1 MFRAHLVPIGA
12 ALIPRL
18 FLIFFR
24 FMQPLLIRQISSFV
38 AAPVAASTTNN
49 GWGLAAASGLIY
61 TGLALS
67 TAIYYHQV
75 YRTVT
80 MVRGSLVAAVYEQ
93 TTLLPT
99 LGLDES
105 AALTLMSTDVQKI
118 CDALK
123 QGHELWAS
131 LIEISLGIWLLSR
144 EIGIALIGPL
154 AVTVFAV
161 AATMS
166 MSKSM
171 SAATGTW
178 MVAVQDR
185 IDVTANTLGAMK
197 EIKLLGLSDVAS
209 KLLRSLRIREIA
221 KSLRS
226 RRLMAASLAMAN
238 VSTALGPA
246 AALGIYVTASK
257 SSDLDAPRAF
267 AALSLIF
274 LVTAPVKAVIY
285 AYGPTAEALACVHRI
300 EQYLSLQQHK
310 DQRLL
315 KNRRTDATVVARE
328 GSIELR
334 SMTSHSLGHE
344 RIELKVENVAF
355 GWSGEA
361 PLTVQPLTFQIFRS
375 SFTFLVG
382 PVGSGKSTLLK
393 GLLGELQP
401 RSGRI
406 QTSLDQAAF
415 VSQTPWLQ
423 HKSIRDN
430 ILGDSLFDRGW
441 YDQVVHACALHHD
454 ISNFSQNDNTTV
466 GPSGSSLSGGQKLR
480 VVSFKPRSLLCY
492 ITWPLEL
499 TIMNRHL
506 LVRCILGRLS

>member
-1 MFRAHLVPIGA
+1 MFRAHIVSIGA
-12 ALIPRL
+12 AIIPRL
-18 FLIFFR
+18 SLIFFR

-38 AAPVAASTTNN
+38 AAPVTASTTDN

-105 AALTLMSTDVQKI
+105 APITLMSTDVQRI

-131 LIEISLGIWLLSR
+131 LVEIGLGIWLLSR
-144 EIGIALIGPL
+144 EVGVALLGPL

-166 MSKSM
+166 MSTAM
-171 SAATGTW
+171 SAATATW

-185 IDVTANTLGAMK
+185 IDATANTLGAMK
-197 EIKLLGLSDVAS
+197 EIKLLGLSNVAS
-209 KLLRSLRIREIA
+209 ELLRSLRMNEIA

-226 RRLMAASLAMAN
+226 RKLMAASLAMAN

-246 AALGIYVTASK
+246 AALVIYVTALK
-257 SSDLDAPRAF
+257 NPDLDASRAF

-274 LVTAPVKAVIY
+274 LVTNPVKSVIF

-300 EQYLSLQQHK
+300 EQYLSLQQHE

-315 KNRRTDATVVARE
+315 QKRPMDQTIVTGER
-328 GSIELR
+328 SIELR
-334 SMTSHSLGHE
+334 SMTSHSLE
-344 RIELKVENVAF
+344 QEPMILEVENAAF
-355 GWSGEA
+355 SWPGKA
-361 PLTVQPLTFQIFRS
+361 TLTIQPITFQIFRS

-382 PVGSGKSTLLK
+382 PVGSGKSALLK

-406 QTSLDQAAF
+406 QTSLGQIAF

-423 HKSIRDN
+423 YKSIRDN
-430 ILGDSLFDRGW
+430 ILGDGLFDRGW
-441 YDQVVHACALHHD
+441 YDQVLHACALHHD
-454 ISNFSQNDNTTV
+454 ISNFSQNDNTTA

-480 VVSFKPRSLLCY
+480 VVSFKL
-492 ITWPLEL
+492 
-499 TIMNRHL
+499 
-506 LVRCILGRLS
+506 RLAFRADKYD